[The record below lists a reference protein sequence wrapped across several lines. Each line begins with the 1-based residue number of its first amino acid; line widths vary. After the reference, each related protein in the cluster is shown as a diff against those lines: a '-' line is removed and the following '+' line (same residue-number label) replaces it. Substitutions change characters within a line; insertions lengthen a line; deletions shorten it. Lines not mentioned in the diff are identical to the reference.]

1 MGKILVGSANLGEEM
16 HKSKLAGFII
26 DCQTRDLDAAANF
39 WGDAL
44 GMQVRPLPAADGEG
58 EIYKK
63 LEDTQHDLQIEVQ
76 IVSHPSRV
84 HLDIET
90 DDIDAEVL
98 RLEKLGA
105 KRIQKIRTWWVM
117 EAPTGQRFCV
127 IRAASKDFESRAS
140 QWP

>member
-1 MGKILVGSANLGEEM
+1 M

-26 DCQTRDLDAAANF
+26 DCQTNDLEGATYF
-39 WGDAL
+39 WSNAL
-44 GMQVRPLPAADGEG
+44 GMSVRGLAPEEAGL
-58 EIYKK
+58 YKGLK
-63 LEDTQHDLQIEVQ
+63 DNHHGLNIEVQ

-90 DDIDAEVL
+90 DDIEAEAR

-105 KRIQKIRTWWVM
+105 QRVQGIHTWVVM

-127 IRAASKDFESRAS
+127 VHAASAGFAEQATV
-140 QWP
+140 WP

>member
-1 MGKILVGSANLGEEM
+1 M

-26 DCQTRDLDAAANF
+26 DCQTSDLDRAADF
-39 WGDAL
+39 WGGAL
-44 GMQVRPLPAADGEG
+44 GMAVRELPPGEG

-63 LEDTQHDLQIEVQ
+63 LEDTQHGLHIEVQ
-76 IVSHPSRV
+76 QVSHPSRV

-90 DDIDAEVL
+90 DDIAAEVL
-98 RLEKLGA
+98 RLEQLGA
-105 KRIQKIRTWWVM
+105 RRIIKVRTWWVM

-127 IRAASKDFESRAS
+127 VRAGSKDFPAKAH

>member
-1 MGKILVGSANLGEEM
+1 M

-26 DCQTRDLDAAANF
+26 DCQTADLDGAADF
-39 WGDAL
+39 WGSAL
-44 GMQVRPLPAADGEG
+44 GMQVRALPPGEG

-63 LEDTQHDLQIEVQ
+63 LEDPKHGLAIEVQ
-76 IVSHPSRV
+76 RVSHPSRV

-90 DDIDAEVL
+90 DDIAAGVR

-105 KRIQKIRTWWVM
+105 RRIQEIRTWWVM

-127 IRAASKDFESRAS
+127 IRASSKDFEAKATV
-140 QWP
+140 WP